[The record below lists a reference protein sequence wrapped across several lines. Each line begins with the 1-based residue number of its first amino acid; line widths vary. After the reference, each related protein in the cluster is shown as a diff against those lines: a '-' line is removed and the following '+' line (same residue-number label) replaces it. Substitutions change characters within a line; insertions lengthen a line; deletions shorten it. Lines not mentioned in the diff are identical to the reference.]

1 MMLARPDEVGPG
13 GCGGCGLLLRGAG
26 KAEQAK
32 TSELKTSKTLQCCHL
47 QAKTF
52 QADSINVVFRRFTMK
67 NMPNRGRRP
76 EPQTQNPAK
85 S

>member
-1 MMLARPDEVGPG
+1 MLAWPDEE
-13 GCGGCGLLLRGAG
+13 GAGAGWRVWAVRRRG

-32 TSELKTSKTLQCCHL
+32 TSEFKTSKTLQCCHL

-52 QADSINVVFRRFTMK
+52 KADSIDTVFWPLTMK
-67 NMPNRGRRP
+67 NMQNGDGR
-76 EPQTQNPAK
+76 PQPHTQNPTK